1 MRIELAG
8 WSSEGLRCP
17 DVEIDLRT
25 GDRIAPVSLI
35 QMPNGTGKTTTLT
48 MIRAAMTGKAHEWSS
63 DKIRGLRRPGESHS
77 EGKFILHLRVD
88 DQPLTFELTLNFDTG
103 KAEYR
108 TTSVGSGGIKP
119 GWEPPPQVKRFLD
132 SRFVQLFVFDGEFA
146 DKLLDSSESEASKAI
161 DALFQLYLLQDIHKI
176 AEDAWE
182 KATKNKTAKAEKGLS
197 QRRKKVEALKARI
210 AQVKEARDKASAE
223 LDLLKPE
230 LDILEQK
237 ISEQIGAEQ
246 SLREEFD
253 TKKEEARDA
262 RNQVELAASEVMTR
276 MRQPHL
282 LHEAFAQSLNKL
294 KLQLDRLR
302 LPASTSSQFFNE
314 LLEENECICGRPLDH
329 HSREVIGKRRELYL
343 AEDTS
348 GILNALKQDI
358 DVQVRQ
364 GGNETAADLTQ
375 KLEQLEEAVT
385 ANKLADTAVRAL
397 EQELIDQGDD
407 ELRAWTEER
416 DRKIKRKQEL
426 ENFLRDTNRAAS
438 SSDDEK
444 TFCLASLKKQL
455 KEAGDDLAEIT
466 GTLELRA
473 KTDVL
478 QTIAEQ
484 ALKKAQANL
493 RVAIAEEC
501 NQRLEKVLSRD
512 PIRIEKI
519 DRSLNLL
526 NQEGASVGQTLSVGY
541 TFLTTLLSR
550 GQHQFPLIVDS
561 PANPLSMEVRREIAK
576 LIPSLC
582 KQFVAFTI
590 SSERA
595 GFTDVIHTSSGNTTK
610 FLTVFRKT
618 PGTEALVRS
627 LPKTGVQKT
636 PNAVLVEGKEYF
648 DHFDLNE
655 AEG

>member
-17 DVEIDLRT
+17 DIEIKLMTD
-25 GDRIAPVSLI
+25 DRIAPVSLI

-48 MIRAAMTGKAHEWSS
+48 MIRAAMSGEAQGWTAGKIKS
-63 DKIRGLRRPGESHS
+63 LRRPGESHS
-77 EGKFILHLRVD
+77 EGRFILDLRVD
-88 DQPLTFELTLNFDTG
+88 DQPLTFELTLNFEAG

-119 GWEPPPQVKRFLD
+119 GWEPPPEVKRFLD
-132 SRFVQLFVFDGEFA
+132 PRFVQLFVFDGEFA
-146 DKLLDSSESEASKAI
+146 DKLLDSNESEASKAI
-161 DALFQLYLLQDIHKI
+161 DALFQLYLLQDIQRI
-176 AEDAWE
+176 AEDSWE
-182 KATKNKTAKAEKGLS
+182 TATKNKTAKAEKGLS
-197 QRRKKVEALKARI
+197 QRRKKVDTLKARI
-210 AQVKEARDKASAE
+210 AQITEARDKAIAE
-223 LDLLKPE
+223 LETLQPE
-230 LDILEQK
+230 IDTLEQK
-237 ISEQIGAEQ
+237 ISEQIGTEQ
-246 SLREEFD
+246 SLREEFEA
-253 TKKEEARDA
+253 KKRDEINA
-262 RNQVELAASEVMTR
+262 RNQVEVSASEVMAR
-276 MRQPHL
+276 IRQPHL
-282 LHEAFAQSLNKL
+282 LHEAFAQSLSEL

-302 LPASTSSQFFNE
+302 LPASTSSQFFSE
-314 LLEENECICGRPLDH
+314 LLEEEECICGRPLDS

-358 DVQVRQ
+358 HDLVQQ
-364 GGNETAADLTQ
+364 DGNETAADLTQ
-375 KLEQLEEAVT
+375 KLEQLEQAVSVSKF
-385 ANKLADTAVRAL
+385 AETAVRVL
-397 EQELIDQGDD
+397 EQELIDSGDD
-407 ELRAWTEER
+407 ELRVWTEER
-416 DRKIKRKQEL
+416 DLKTRRKQEL
-426 ENFLRDTNRAAS
+426 ENFLRDIKRAAS

-444 TFCLASLKKQL
+444 TVCLASLKKQL

-478 QTIAEQ
+478 LVIADL

-493 RVAIAEEC
+493 RVAIADEC

-519 DRSLNLL
+519 DRSLKLR

-576 LIPSLC
+576 LIPTLC

-595 GFTDVIHTSSGNTTK
+595 GFTDVIHTSSGNRTR
-610 FLTVFRKT
+610 FLTLFRRT
-618 PGTEALVRS
+618 AGTEGLVQS
-627 LPKTGVQKT
+627 LPGEGVT
-636 PNAVLVEGKEYF
+636 ETSNAVLVEGKEYF
-648 DHFDLNE
+648 DRFDLDE

>member
-17 DVEIDLRT
+17 DIEIKLMTD
-25 GDRIAPVSLI
+25 DRIAPVSLI

-48 MIRAAMTGKAHEWSS
+48 MIRAAMSGEAQGWTAGKIKS
-63 DKIRGLRRPGESHS
+63 LRRPGESHS
-77 EGKFILHLRVD
+77 EGRFILDLRVD
-88 DQPLTFELTLNFDTG
+88 DQPLTFELTLNFEAG

-119 GWEPPPQVKRFLD
+119 GWEPPPEVKRFLD
-132 SRFVQLFVFDGEFA
+132 PRFVQLFVFDGEFA
-146 DKLLDSSESEASKAI
+146 DKLLDSNESEASKAI
-161 DALFQLYLLQDIHKI
+161 DALFQLYLLQDIQRI
-176 AEDAWE
+176 AEDSWE
-182 KATKNKTAKAEKGLS
+182 AATKNKTAKAEKGLS
-197 QRRKKVEALKARI
+197 QRRKKVDTLKARI
-210 AQVKEARDKASAE
+210 AQVTEARDKASAE
-223 LDLLKPE
+223 LETLQPE
-230 LDILEQK
+230 IDALEQK
-237 ISEQIGAEQ
+237 ISEQIGTEQ
-246 SLREEFD
+246 SLREEFEA
-253 TKKEEARDA
+253 KKRDEINA
-262 RNQVELAASEVMTR
+262 RNQVEVSASEVMAR
-276 MRQPHL
+276 IRQPHL
-282 LHEAFAQSLNKL
+282 LHEAFAQSLSEL

-302 LPASTSSQFFNE
+302 LPASTSSQFFSE
-314 LLEENECICGRPLDH
+314 LLEEEECICGRPLDS

-358 DVQVRQ
+358 HDLVQQ
-364 GGNETAADLTQ
+364 DGNETAADLTQ
-375 KLEQLEEAVT
+375 KLEQLEQAVSVSKF
-385 ANKLADTAVRAL
+385 AETAVRVL
-397 EQELIDQGDD
+397 EQELIDSGDD
-407 ELRAWTEER
+407 ELRVWTEER
-416 DRKIKRKQEL
+416 DLKTRRKQEL
-426 ENFLRDTNRAAS
+426 ENFLRDIKRAAS

-478 QTIAEQ
+478 LVIADL

-493 RVAIAEEC
+493 RVAIADEC

-519 DRSLNLL
+519 DRSLKLR

-576 LIPSLC
+576 LIPTLC

-595 GFTDVIHTSSGNTTK
+595 GFTDVIHTSSGNRTR
-610 FLTVFRKT
+610 FLTLFRRT
-618 PGTEALVRS
+618 AGTEGLVQS
-627 LPKTGVQKT
+627 LPDKGVT
-636 PNAVLVEGKEYF
+636 ETSNAVLVEGKEYF
-648 DHFDLNE
+648 DRFDLDE

>member
-1 MRIELAG
+1 MKIELAG

-17 DVEIDLRT
+17 DVEIELMT
-25 GDRIAPVSLI
+25 GDKIAPVSLI

-48 MIRAAMTGKAHEWSS
+48 MIRAAMNGEAQGWTSARIKS
-63 DKIRGLRRPGESHS
+63 LRRPGESHS
-77 EGKFILHLRVD
+77 EGKFILNLRVD
-88 DQPLTFELTLNFDTG
+88 DQPLTFELALNFDVG

-108 TTSVGSGGIKP
+108 TTSVGSGGISS
-119 GWEPPPQVKRFLD
+119 GWEPPPEVKRFLD
-132 SRFVQLFVFDGEFA
+132 PRFVQLFVFDGEFA
-146 DKLLDSSESEASKAI
+146 DKLLDSNESEASKAI
-161 DALFQLYLLQDIHKI
+161 DALFQLYLLQDIRRI
-176 AEDAWE
+176 AENAWE
-182 KATKNKTAKAEKGLS
+182 TATKNKTAKAEKGLS
-197 QRRKKVEALKARI
+197 QRRKKVNTLKNGV
-210 AQVKEARDKASAE
+210 AQVTEARDKAIAE
-223 LDLLKPE
+223 LDVLQPE
-230 LDILEQK
+230 IDGLEQR
-237 ISEQIGAEQ
+237 ISERIGTDE
-246 SLREEFD
+246 SLREELGE
-253 TKKEEARDA
+253 KKQYEINA
-262 RNQVELAASEVMTR
+262 RNQVESSALEVMSR
-276 MRQPHL
+276 IRQPHL
-282 LHEAFAQSLNKL
+282 LHEAFARSLSEL

-302 LPASTSSQFFNE
+302 LPASTSSQFFSE
-314 LLEENECICGRPLDH
+314 LLEEEECICGRPLDS

-364 GGNETAADLTQ
+364 DGNETAADLTQ
-375 KLEQLEEAVT
+375 KLEQLEQAVSVS
-385 ANKLADTAVRAL
+385 KLAETAVRVL
-397 EQELIDQGDD
+397 EQELIDKGDD
-407 ELRAWTEER
+407 ELRGWTEER
-416 DRKIKRKQEL
+416 DRKAKRKQEL
-426 ENFLRDTNRAAS
+426 ENLLRDIDRPAS

-444 TFCLASLKKQL
+444 TCCLASLRKLL
-455 KEAGDDLAEIT
+455 KESEKDLAEIT

-478 QTIAEQ
+478 LAIADL

-493 RVAIAEEC
+493 RVAIADEC
-501 NQRLEKVLSRD
+501 NQRLEKVLARD

-519 DRSLNLL
+519 DRSLKLR

-595 GFTDVIHTSSGNTTK
+595 GFTDVIHTSSENKTK
-610 FLTVFRKT
+610 FLTLFRCT
-618 PGTEALVRS
+618 AGTEALVQS
-627 LPKTGVQKT
+627 LPASGVTKT
-636 PNAVLVEGKEYF
+636 PNAVLVEGKAYF
-648 DHFDLNE
+648 DRFDLDE